1 MINLDGLKEALENE
15 KFVTQLADTTVF
27 DINSI
32 YPNPHQPRFNED
44 VEGLKASIVA
54 AYEDMKK
61 EDENIKPEDGLLE
74 PIIISPKD
82 NGQGYICVGGH
93 RRLKAC
99 KELGH
104 ETIKANCIKLNERQR
119 LSFSIVEN
127 LQRENLTALETA
139 IAIDKAIATNLFA
152 SETELA
158 NDLGKPQAFISKC
171 KSVLKLPKTILDD
184 LHKDKSKIG
193 LEILVDL
200 QRVKDEN
207 TKLDL
212 YNRYKKGEIKL
223 SDIREVI
230 KKEKNKKD
238 TIKPNFIIKHK
249 SIKLD
254 LNLEKYDLAEIEALE
269 KDIINFFKKVKKDK

>member
-1 MINLDGLKEALENE
+1 MINLDGLNEALESE
-15 KFVTQLADTTVF
+15 EFVTQLADTTVF

-61 EDENIKPEDGLLE
+61 EDDSTKPEDGLLM

-82 NGQGYICVGGH
+82 DGQGYICIGGH

-104 ETIKANCIKLNERQR
+104 KTIKANCKKLNERQCS
-119 LSFSIVEN
+119 SFSVVEN
-127 LQRENLTALETA
+127 LQRENLTALELA
-139 IAIDKAIATNLFA
+139 IAVDKDLSSGLFA
-152 SETELA
+152 DESDLA
-158 NDLGKPQAFISKC
+158 KVWGKPIQFISKC

-223 SDIREVI
+223 AEIREAI

-254 LNLEKYDLAEIEALE
+254 LNLEKYDLAQIEALE